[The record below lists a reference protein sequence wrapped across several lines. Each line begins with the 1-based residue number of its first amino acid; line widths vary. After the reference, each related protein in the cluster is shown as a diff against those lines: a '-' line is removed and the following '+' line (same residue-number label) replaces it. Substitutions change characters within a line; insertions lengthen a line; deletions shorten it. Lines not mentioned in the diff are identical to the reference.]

1 MAGAEGRHLLGLHW
15 TTPSRPAA
23 PAIVSN
29 PLTPHPSADVCAGAD
44 LGRGRT
50 DELVEANLR
59 FVFRIAGE
67 YRDLGLPL
75 EDLVNEGNIGLL
87 EAARRFDSTRGTR
100 FITYAV
106 WWVRKAIRRA
116 LTRYATNVYVPE
128 YQLKMVRRLIAKRC
142 RGSWAS
148 RSPRLTG
155 FSS

>member
-1 MAGAEGRHLLGLHW
+1 MSGCVPREMPVEAASGSRRRRESRWNHPMAGAEGRHLLGLHW

-100 FITYAV
+100 F
-106 WWVRKAIRRA
+106 
-116 LTRYATNVYVPE
+116 
-128 YQLKMVRRLIAKRC
+128 
-142 RGSWAS
+142 
-148 RSPRLTG
+148 
-155 FSS
+155 